1 MSHSVTVAN
10 AIREIDF
17 GVELNT
23 QKLKRRGFV
32 KVCATAVAS
41 VSASP
46 SLLAKENDTVHHYN
60 RVQLADM
67 AGEPFYA
74 ASMRIGETYVFN
86 YPYVTTPCFIINL
99 GKPALENGPLHTE
112 AGREYRWQGGVGP
125 DRSIVSFCAIC
136 AHKMS
141 HPAKSVS
148 FINYRH
154 EKVSFKNKDKKTVEQ
169 SQVIYCCSER
179 SVYDPAKGAT
189 VLGGPAPQPLAAI
202 HLEYDEKDDT
212 LYAGGTYGGE
222 MYRKFFDTFA
232 FRLALE
238 YGTSNIQARTTR
250 KTAVRT
256 IEEYS
261 RTQMLC

>member
-1 MSHSVTVAN
+1 MSV
-10 AIREIDF
+10 
-17 GVELNT
+17 
-23 QKLKRRGFV
+23 
-32 KVCATAVAS
+32 
-41 VSASP
+41 
-46 SLLAKENDTVHHYN
+46 
-60 RVQLADM
+60 
-67 AGEPFYA
+67 GEA
-74 ASMRIGETYVFN
+74 YVFN

-99 GKPALENGPLHTE
+99 GKPAVDNGPLKTE
-112 AGREYRWQGGVGP
+112 AGLEYHWQGGVGP
-125 DRSIVSFCAIC
+125 DRAIVSFCAIC

-141 HPAKSVS
+141 HPAKTVS

-154 EKVSFKNKDKKTVEQ
+154 EKVSFRNKNKKTVER

-202 HLEYDEKDDT
+202 HLDYDDSDGT
-212 LYAGGTYGGE
+212 LYASGTYGGE

-238 YGTSNIQARTTR
+238 YGTSNIQARATSTT
-250 KTAVRT
+250 KVMT
-256 IEEYS
+256 IEDYS